1 MYLQADDA
9 LARLH
14 LLLVEGPLL
23 FVGVLDADVHP
34 GLAALGLC
42 LRKQTEEWIWDL
54 VLNY

>member
-14 LLLVEGPLL
+14 LLLEGPLL